1 MKTTL
6 HTTWTVADICQGF
19 VFDKNEEKG
28 LFGLDGQLIIQPEYQ
43 RNYIYGDGKRDVAV
57 VESLLKGYPLGLIY
71 FVKNADGMYEVLDG
85 QQRITSFAR
94 FVRNTWTFAVD
105 WGGKPKYIGSLDQ
118 DDHDR
123 LVNTPLTIYVCE
135 GEPSEIQKWFETIN
149 IAGVPL
155 VKQELRNAAY
165 HGPFVTK
172 ARAVFSNTQSAKM
185 KRWQTYINGDPKR
198 QAILETALDW
208 VSDGKIEEYM
218 AAHRNDGDIVEPNPY
233 EFMHWLTAAADA
245 GIPEAMMELVV
256 RYRCGG
262 LVLKD
267 PSMAFEWLR
276 KVAEQNYPLGEFFM
290 GCAYLQG
297 WNVEKDAAEAE
308 AYFQRAREHGD
319 ADLFIRFGRNFEF
332 GMAGIEVDLERAK
345 YWYKC
350 AADMGSDRGY
360 YSLLAV
366 EKVAKGG
373 RYETPEERDR
383 SFNDLPSV
391 QEVRRRNKMLEE
403 GDIHMEQ
410 GYYDKAVDRYMK
422 AADLGNAEA
431 LYMLAILYHDGE
443 IVRRNDDISYDY
455 LDRAAIAGSTDA
467 QLQLG
472 KIYEEGRGRKQ
483 DRERALEMY
492 AMAVANGNLIGYY
505 ELSRFM
511 DHPEKFVRQRY
522 RIVR

>member
-218 AAHRNDGDIVEPNPY
+218 AAHRNDGDIVELKNHFDTVIDWIDSIFDY
-233 EFMHWLTAAADA
+233 TEKEVRGLEWGRLYREYHNNAYSKEKITARVNELMADSQVGNRR
-245 GIPEAMMELVV
+245 GIFEYIL
-256 RYRCGG
+256 GG
-262 LVLKD
+262 
-267 PSMAFEWLR
+267 
-276 KVAEQNYPLGEFFM
+276 EQNKSLLQIRVFDDKTKKSVYEKQTKAAKENGVSNCPI
-290 GCAYLQG
+290 CATCDNNNKTRIYKI
-297 WNVEKDAAEAE
+297 NEM
-308 AYFQRAREHGD
+308 D
-319 ADLFIRFGRNFEF
+319 ADHVTAWSKGGETSESNCEMLCVTHN
-332 GMAGIEVDLERAK
+332 RAK
-345 YWYKC
+345 
-350 AADMGSDRGY
+350 
-360 YSLLAV
+360 
-366 EKVAKGG
+366 
-373 RYETPEERDR
+373 
-383 SFNDLPSV
+383 
-391 QEVRRRNKMLEE
+391 
-403 GDIHMEQ
+403 
-410 GYYDKAVDRYMK
+410 
-422 AADLGNAEA
+422 GN
-431 LYMLAILYHDGE
+431 
-443 IVRRNDDISYDY
+443 R
-455 LDRAAIAGSTDA
+455 
-467 QLQLG
+467 
-472 KIYEEGRGRKQ
+472 
-483 DRERALEMY
+483 
-492 AMAVANGNLIGYY
+492 
-505 ELSRFM
+505 
-511 DHPEKFVRQRY
+511 
-522 RIVR
+522 